1 MRLLRLSASY
11 DTCLDD
17 ETISRCLQIHRVAR
31 GRAYE
36 APTRNLVAMKGIGK
50 RLEIRAYRDLLISH
64 HTGTGSFTFPA
75 HIRAFVPLI
84 RLAKKSQKIIA
95 RVATFRARQC
105 HARGMRTR
113 VDERK
118 AKNGSSGCSMMKGEA
133 KGMGLWVCCRESHY
147 IQSVH
152 RFPLPHNGGSGLMS
166 PSLSG
171 SQWHKGTLLSRDR
184 VTPRK
189 GRAYYRSL
197 RVAEAEKLSSPI
209 VGSSGAYFRDIIRV
223 GRSFFFL

>member
-1 MRLLRLSASY
+1 
-11 DTCLDD
+11 
-17 ETISRCLQIHRVAR
+17 
-31 GRAYE
+31 
-36 APTRNLVAMKGIGK
+36 
-50 RLEIRAYRDLLISH
+50 
-64 HTGTGSFTFPA
+64 
-75 HIRAFVPLI
+75 
-84 RLAKKSQKIIA
+84 
-95 RVATFRARQC
+95 
-105 HARGMRTR
+105 
-113 VDERK
+113 
-118 AKNGSSGCSMMKGEA
+118 MKGEA

-184 VTPRK
+184 VTSRK

-223 GRSFFFL
+223 GRSYFFFVISLDAVVIHILGLIYHAKLFLGN